1 MVEPVLKR
9 KLVSL
14 SEAAAMLGRSVPATR
29 QLVYSG
35 AFEVFRLGPRSKI
48 WIPVQ
53 EIDRFVAEHTMQRTP
68 PRSSGAGIARGRGA
82 KAAAR

>member
-1 MVEPVLKR
+1 MVEPALKR

-14 SEAAAMLGRSVPATR
+14 SEASAMLGRSVPATR

-48 WIPVQ
+48 WIPLS

-68 PRSSGAGIARGRGA
+68 PRSSGAAIARGGRTR
-82 KAAAR
+82 AAAR